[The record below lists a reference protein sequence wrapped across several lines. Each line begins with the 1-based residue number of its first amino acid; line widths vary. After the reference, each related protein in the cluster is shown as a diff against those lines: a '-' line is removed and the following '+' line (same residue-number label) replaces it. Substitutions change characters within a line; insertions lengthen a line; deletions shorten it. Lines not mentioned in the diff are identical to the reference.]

1 MQLSEQ
7 EIVRRESLKKLR
19 DLGIN
24 PYPAAQ
30 FETTSTVGQ
39 VVEEFEALEGKEVVL
54 AGRIMSRR
62 IMGKASFAELKDST
76 GRMQIYINRD
86 ELCPGC
92 RVTVPPQKYADV
104 ITGRSIETCSH
115 CQRILYYRPAVAPDG
130 GAEG

>member
-30 FETTSTVGQ
+30 FKTTSTVNQ
-39 VVEEFEALEGKEVVL
+39 VVEEFDALEGKEVIL

-62 IMGKASFAELKDST
+62 IMGKASFAELKDAT

-86 ELCPGC
+86 ELCPGDDK
-92 RVTVPPQKYADV
+92 TLYNDV
-104 ITGRSIETCSH
+104 FKKLLDIAPNTFSIQFKIS
-115 CQRILYYRPAVAPDG
+115 R
-130 GAEG
+130 